1 MDFMDRMNYINLM
14 NLSLS
19 LMDEEEKF
27 KRKNK
32 QNNNDILD
40 DDDDDDAE
48 IFCEETKLQ
57 CNPFPYNNK
66 LIL

>member
-1 MDFMDRMNYINLM
+1 MDFVDRMNYINLM

-19 LMDEEEKF
+19 LMDEEERL

-40 DDDDDDAE
+40 YDY
-48 IFCEETKLQ
+48 
-57 CNPFPYNNK
+57 YNNDDWN
-66 LIL
+66 II

>member
-19 LMDEEEKF
+19 LMDEEEKL

-40 DDDDDDAE
+40 DDDWN
-48 IFCEETKLQ
+48 I
-57 CNPFPYNNK
+57 
-66 LIL
+66 I